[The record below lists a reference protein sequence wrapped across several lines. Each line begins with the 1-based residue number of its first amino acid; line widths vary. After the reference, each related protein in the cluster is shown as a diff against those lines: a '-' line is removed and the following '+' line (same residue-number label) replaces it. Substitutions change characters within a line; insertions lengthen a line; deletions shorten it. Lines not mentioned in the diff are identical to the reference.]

1 VAEQPIM
8 EHIENF
14 SLERLTDREIWVK
27 HHPDGHMFE
36 FVIESNDGRL
46 ASGHTFVP
54 NPLSPHPMDLDGPD
68 DCALVESARAAASE
82 LVRRNRK

>member
-1 VAEQPIM
+1 M

-54 NPLSPHPMDLDGPD
+54 NPLSPHPIDLDGPD
-68 DCALVESARAAASE
+68 DLVESARAAASE